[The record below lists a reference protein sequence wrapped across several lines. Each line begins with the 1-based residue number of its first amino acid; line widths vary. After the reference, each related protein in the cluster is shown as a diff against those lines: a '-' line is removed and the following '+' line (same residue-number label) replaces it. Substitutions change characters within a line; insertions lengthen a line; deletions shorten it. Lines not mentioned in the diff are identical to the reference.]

1 MICLEEGVVTTAF
14 SIRHVKTRRNIL
26 ILKTVLKRYLSRSPI
41 YVLALYASVLI
52 FFVYTCAYA
61 FRKPFTV
68 GLYSGETLWGFDIKI
83 LYVLFEIIGY
93 ALSKFIGVRLLPGM
107 KSHQRIYYIIGM
119 MSFSELALLGFAV
132 LPPYLKVFSIFLS
145 GLPLGMVWGVL
156 FSYIEGRRI
165 SEVLNVG
172 LSVALI
178 VSSGLVKTLG
188 QFVLDDF
195 SVGEYWMPF
204 VTGAVCFP
212 IMLLC
217 VYLLNQVPAPTALD
231 IKLRSK
237 RLPMNREERRL
248 FLRRF
253 FGGICLLILFY
264 AALTVFRE
272 LRDSFAADIWSEL
285 RVSGA
290 FVFTQTEI
298 PIAFFV
304 LLLMSLIVFIRNNRL
319 ALNIIYVITVLGGL
333 LMIFSTLL
341 YVFGY
346 ISSIFWMILSGLGL
360 YMGYIP
366 FTYLVERL
374 IASLKVVSTTV
385 FLIYLADSFGYLGT
399 TVVFLVKNFSNWDI
413 SWTSMVVRTSIIVGV
428 ISVLTIVLI
437 YRYFRKQLNSID
449 LIPHTND

>member
-1 MICLEEGVVTTAF
+1 
-14 SIRHVKTRRNIL
+14 
-26 ILKTVLKRYLSRSPI
+26 
-41 YVLALYASVLI
+41 
-52 FFVYTCAYA
+52 
-61 FRKPFTV
+61 
-68 GLYSGETLWGFDIKI
+68 
-83 LYVLFEIIGY
+83 
-93 ALSKFIGVRLLPGM
+93 
-107 KSHQRIYYIIGM
+107 
-119 MSFSELALLGFAV
+119 
-132 LPPYLKVFSIFLS
+132 
-145 GLPLGMVWGVL
+145 
-156 FSYIEGRRI
+156 
-165 SEVLNVG
+165 
-172 LSVALI
+172 
-178 VSSGLVKTLG
+178 
-188 QFVLDDF
+188 
-195 SVGEYWMPF
+195 
-204 VTGAVCFP
+204 
-212 IMLLC
+212 MLLC

-253 FGGICLLILFY
+253 FGGICLLVLFY
-264 AALTVFRE
+264 GALTVFRE